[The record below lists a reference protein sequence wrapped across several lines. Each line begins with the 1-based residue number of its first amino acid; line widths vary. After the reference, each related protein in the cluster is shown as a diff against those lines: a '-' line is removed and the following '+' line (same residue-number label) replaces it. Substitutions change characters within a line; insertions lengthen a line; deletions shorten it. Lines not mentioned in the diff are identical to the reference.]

1 MKGNFFYKRVGER
14 IITERKKKGFSQE
27 YLAFVSEIDRTYLA
41 RLEAGKAN
49 PSLKVINKISKKLK
63 ISISNL
69 LIGV

>member
-14 IITERKKKGFSQE
+14 IVTERKRKGFSQE
-27 YLAFVSEIDRTYLA
+27 RLAFISDIDRTYLA

-49 PSLKVINKISKKLK
+49 PSLKVIGKISKKLR

-69 LIGV
+69 LEGV